1 MKITDR
7 KLKALVSRIKCAE
20 LKTSILSFPEA
31 ERDGKTDK
39 QIIIDE
45 VDYFK
50 ELFEEEGNM
59 FNDDL
64 ERSRALLRETKNG
77 KEFPTIDPKEISMYM
92 IAVWEAQ
99 RTVSEYRQIRRISE
113 TLRR

>member
-1 MKITDR
+1 MNITDR
-7 KLKALVSRIKCAE
+7 KMKELVRRIKCVE
-20 LKTSILSFPEA
+20 LKESILTFPEA
-31 ERDGKTDK
+31 ERYGKTDR

-50 ELFEEEGNM
+50 EIFEEDGNM
-59 FNDDL
+59 FNLDL
-64 ERSRALLRETKNG
+64 ERSIRLLRRTKNG
-77 KEFPTIDPKEISMYM
+77 KEFPTIDPREIKRLM
-92 IAVWEAQ
+92 IEVEEAK

>member
-1 MKITDR
+1 MNITDR
-7 KLKALVSRIKCAE
+7 KMKELVRRIKCAG
-20 LKTSILSFPEA
+20 LKASILTFPEA

-39 QIIIDE
+39 QIITDE

-77 KEFPTIDPKEISMYM
+77 KEFPTIDTKEISMYM
-92 IAVWEAQ
+92 IAVESAK